1 MAYAV
6 LADLVL
12 LVHLAF
18 VVFVVAGGLLVAR
31 FKKLLVPHLAAAAW
45 GVFIAASGGVC
56 PLTPL
61 ENELLRRAGRHGY
74 AGSFLEQY
82 LAPLVYP
89 EGLTRGVQWAL
100 AAIVIVV
107 NVCVYGFYVRGRR
120 PIGSA
125 A

>member
-1 MAYAV
+1 MAYAF

-12 LVHLAF
+12 VVHLAF
-18 VVFVVAGGLLVAR
+18 VVFVVGGGLLVAR
-31 FKKLLVPHLAAAAW
+31 FKKLLFPHLAAAAW

-82 LAPLVYP
+82 LAPLIYP
-89 EGLTRGVQWAL
+89 EGLTREAQWTL
-100 AAIVIVV
+100 AGIVVVV

-120 PIGSA
+120 PTGSA
-125 A
+125 P